1 MALVTPSTTFVEIN
15 ALQTPYTQV
24 LFSNIAYTGQTVSV
38 IDRTGNP
45 SIVETPILVST
56 VSGYFQDQDST
67 TKTSTL
73 INQPLGFIT
82 VQSVL
87 PSTWNFINSYPFR
100 DQSVSAGVLNITAS
114 SIYTALSATS
124 SMNISTVFVE
134 NLLVTGEYI
143 QTSPLAFIGDVT
155 TTGSVIFLSSVEVW
169 RNTYLSSQLSTFG
182 YAQFVSSI
190 DISGDLFVSSPIET
204 TTSLYVGSTL
214 SALGSLSTS
223 ELRLQGS
230 ILGTTADVELNSV
243 TTDVAGSLNVGTNM
257 TINNSAN
264 FGGSLQT
271 LNLQA
276 ATANITSSFAT
287 AASMNVTNNTAINN
301 SLNVSTTATING
313 ALNVNNDSVI
323 SGNFYSIKNL
333 YVNNDLN
340 VVQNLYARAA
350 NIDSMTLYGDLSNTS
365 NIASLNNLSTGGT
378 LGVGTFTAFT
388 TSIQG
393 TTNILSNLAVGSD
406 FLIEQDVYIQGPIT
420 TNQLLVDGDISGFQN
435 ATLNSVYLSSAAT
448 FLGDLTIANAFS
460 TANTYVVGDVS
471 IIGNVT
477 VTGRTIVSD
486 IVLPD
491 VLTSSNMY
499 VSTFNTGYDGA
510 VSSVQISTLFV
521 SSVAGNLPYAAYP
534 FDLSGTLS
542 TPTLEAR
549 YMSVGKLLV
558 NPNSNP
564 TSYFYVTSSLGVN
577 TATDASSNT
586 VNINTDPYLLKTAL
600 VYNEISS
607 FTVTGEQ
614 VIGSHVGDGSQLYN
628 VNYDQSLSSAY
639 INVSSAA
646 GEFFNMSSLYTSSG
660 ILYNQIFNFST
671 LQIGQTY
678 ILAPDPTSDPFF
690 NPYQSNTIFTSQE
703 LYGNSLFI
711 NSLNSFYQAP
721 FIKKAYI
728 GVENPLSNS
737 PFALEVN
744 GTTIIRVLISPN
756 FVVDLRNMFASTLT
770 VSSMNVPI
778 VNPGYMF
785 IASGT
790 IGISTGAFFIGEQ
803 ESILLQSTNTVQP
816 LLSTLVF
823 NQSLFV
829 HRDTQNVG
837 VCLSSPTY
845 TLDVSGSMRGD
856 DTSLMDQ
863 LFISDQIQENQMN
876 PAFWLGTGASNG
888 LLSSNLRFSSDGEAW
903 TSNINLPSM
912 KTLFSVAYNGSLW
925 VAAGNAGLSNY
936 TIQYSKNLVDW
947 SPSYGNVFQT
957 NYPPRSVTWN
967 GNIWVAVG
975 ATRNIS
981 LSNRSIA
988 YSLNGSNWRFS
999 SSGGFNNSGSNSGG
1013 YSVAWNGNLWVAAGV
1028 GGTAENGLQYSTNGR
1043 NWLNSRT
1050 GGFTSYGVT
1059 WTQRNWVAVGQS
1071 NINTTTLI
1079 KTSTDGSN
1087 WLSSYGELNGGKA
1100 TSVGF
1105 GAGTIVVTRSNA
1117 TGNTIL
1123 YSEDFGNTW
1132 EPAIGDLFATQGLSV
1147 NWNGEF
1153 WIAGGNDGVRKS
1165 YDGIAWY
1172 NPPTAPTYPFYGIAY
1187 SSNLNPFLN
1196 VTDTASLQFYQN
1208 PLPNVLTLTASNV
1221 ITFSPEGMAFNSFNI
1236 DNCNNVTIPYAPTQ
1250 YELSNNNFVSTFIL
1264 FSGVGVFSTSIST
1277 AQVIAGSLY
1286 LGSQTV

>member
-15 ALQTPYTQV
+15 ALQTPYTPV
-24 LFSNIAYTGQTVSV
+24 LFSEIVYTGQTVSV

-45 SIVETPILVST
+45 SIVENPIVAST
-56 VSGYFQDQDST
+56 ISGYFQEQDT

-82 VQSVL
+82 VQSIL

-100 DQSVSAGVLNITAS
+100 DQSISAGVLNITAS

-155 TTGSVIFLSSVEVW
+155 TTGAVTFLSSLEVW
-169 RNTYLSSQLSTFG
+169 RNVYLSSQLSSFG
-182 YAQFVSSI
+182 YAQFISSI
-190 DISGDLFVSSPIET
+190 DISGDLFVSSPIQT

-230 ILGTTADVELNSV
+230 ILGTTADVQLNSV
-243 TTDVAGSLNVGTNM
+243 TTDVAGSLNVATNM

-271 LNLQA
+271 LNLEA
-276 ATANITSSFAT
+276 GTANITSSFAT
-287 AASMNVTNNTAINN
+287 AGILNVANTTNINN
-301 SLNVSTTATING
+301 NLNVFNTATIYG
-313 ALNVNNDSVI
+313 PLNVNHNSVLA
-323 SGNFYSIKNL
+323 GNVYARKNL
-333 YVNNDLN
+333 YVKNDLD
-340 VVQNLYARAA
+340 VKQNLYAQAA
-350 NIDSMTLYGDLSNTS
+350 NIASLTLHGDFSNTS
-365 NIASLNNLSTGGT
+365 NIASLYNLSTGGR
-378 LGVGTFTAFT
+378 LGLGTFTAST

-393 TTNILSNLAVGSD
+393 TTTVLSNLAVGGD
-406 FLIEQDVYIQGPIT
+406 FLIEQEAYIQGPIT
-420 TNQLLVDGDISGFQN
+420 TNQLVAGGDISGFQN
-435 ATLNSVYLSSAAT
+435 ATLNSVYLSSSAT
-448 FLGDLTIANAFS
+448 FLGDLGIANAFS

-471 IIGNVT
+471 IIGDVT
-477 VTGRTIVSD
+477 VTSRFIISS

-491 VLTSSNMY
+491 ILTSSNMY
-499 VSTFNTGYDGA
+499 VSTFNTGYDGI

-542 TPTLEAR
+542 TPTLEAN

-564 TSYFYVTSSLGVN
+564 SSYFYVTSSLGVN
-577 TATDASSNT
+577 TGIDASSNT
-586 VNINTDPYLLKTAL
+586 VNINTDAYLLKTTL
-600 VYNEISS
+600 VYNEVSS
-607 FTVTGEQ
+607 FTVTGEHL
-614 VIGSHVGDGSQLYN
+614 IGAHVGDGSQLYN

-639 INVSSAA
+639 IKVSSVA
-646 GEFFNMSSLYTSSG
+646 GEFFNMSSFYTSSG
-660 ILYNQIFNFST
+660 TLYNQIFGFST
-671 LQIGQTY
+671 LQIGQAY
-678 ILAPDPTSDPFF
+678 IVEPDPLSDPYL
-690 NPYQSNTIFTSQE
+690 NQYQSNTIFTSQN
-703 LYGNSLFI
+703 LYGNGLFI
-711 NSLNSFYQAP
+711 NSLNTFYQAP
-721 FIKKAYI
+721 FTKKAYI
-728 GVENPLSNS
+728 NVQNPPINS

-744 GTTIIRVLISPN
+744 GTTIIRDLISPN
-756 FVVDLRNMFASTLT
+756 FIVNLRNLYASTLT
-770 VSSMNVPI
+770 VSSMNAPI

-816 LLSTLVF
+816 LLSSLVF

-829 HRDTQNVG
+829 KKDTKNVG
-837 VCLSSPTY
+837 VSLSSPTY
-845 TLDVSGSMRGD
+845 TLDVSGSMRSDGS
-856 DTSLMDQ
+856 SLIEQ
-863 LFISDQIQENQMN
+863 VFISDQIQENQMN
-876 PAFWLGTGASNG
+876 PSFWLGTGSSNG
-888 LLSSNLRFSSDGEAW
+888 LLTSNLRFSPDGEAW

-912 KTLFSVAYNGSLW
+912 KTLFTVAYNGSLW
-925 VAAGNAGLSNY
+925 VGAGNAGLSNY

-957 NYPPRSVTWN
+957 NYPPRSVAWN

-988 YSLNGSNWRFS
+988 YSVNGSNWRFS
-999 SSGGFNNSGSNSGG
+999 SSGGFNNSSSNGGG
-1013 YSVAWNGNLWVAAGV
+1013 YSVAWNGKLWVAAGV
-1028 GGTAENGLQYSTNGR
+1028 GGTAANSLQYSTTGR
-1043 NWLNSRT
+1043 SWLNSKT

-1059 WTQRNWVAVGQS
+1059 WAERNWVAVGQS
-1071 NINTTTLI
+1071 TNTTNTRI

-1087 WLSSYGELNGGKA
+1087 WLPSYVELNGGKA
-1100 TSVGF
+1100 TSVAY
-1105 GAGTIVVTRSNA
+1105 GAGTLVVTRSNA

-1123 YSEDFGNTW
+1123 YSQDFGNTW
-1132 EPAIGDLFATQGLSV
+1132 EPAIGDLFALQGLSV

-1172 NPPTAPTYPFYGIAY
+1172 NPVGSPTYAFYGIGY
-1187 SSNLNPFLN
+1187 SSNLSPFLN
-1196 VTDTASLQFYQN
+1196 INDTASLEFYQN
-1208 PLPNVLTLTASNV
+1208 PLPNILTLTSSSV
-1221 ITFSPEGMAFNSFNI
+1221 ITFSQEGMAFNSLNI
-1236 DNCNNVTIPYAPTQ
+1236 DNCNNVTIPYAATQ
-1250 YELSNNNFVSTFIL
+1250 YENSNNNFVSTFIV
-1264 FSGVGVFSTSIST
+1264 FSGAAVFSTSMST